1 MRAKLRCCV
10 PTVAEQSS
18 RVITSQAVR
27 SITAIW
33 LCLLEI
39 NSASANWCLHQ
50 TPNVCLYLNSGGSWS
65 IIYLGAAGSAGG
77 FRAVLF
83 LRPERRSQ
91 TEFNQP
97 GKKTAIFSD
106 QRAWALCWNTIAMI
120 FFSPFQL
127 CCGPTFTYHQE
138 RPNKKNFLQREIA
151 RNVHILLQGNA

>member
-1 MRAKLRCCV
+1 MSRRDMRAKLRCCV

-120 FFSPFQL
+120 FFPRSNYVAGRHLPITKRD
-127 CCGPTFTYHQE
+127 PT
-138 RPNKKNFLQREIA
+138 KKISYSEK
-151 RNVHILLQGNA
+151 